1 MLVGHNQLVDSM
13 EEVVR
18 LSNAPG
24 FSECTARC
32 SADSAADCKISLLR
46 RSAAL
51 VAIPLHSFSV
61 SALPPRPL
69 KDAVCLVVDFLRGN
83 KVTVVG
89 VRTAAASRAEGPVRT
104 EQRPLEGSP
113 ERQRPYTL

>member
-1 MLVGHNQLVDSM
+1 MGHHQLVDSM
-13 EEVVR
+13 DEVVR
-18 LSNAPG
+18 LSDAPG
-24 FSECTARC
+24 LSACTARC
-32 SADSAADCKISLLR
+32 SADSAVDCKVSLLR

-51 VAIPLHSFSV
+51 VAVTPRSFSV

-69 KDAVCLVVDFLRGN
+69 KDVVCLVVDFVRGN